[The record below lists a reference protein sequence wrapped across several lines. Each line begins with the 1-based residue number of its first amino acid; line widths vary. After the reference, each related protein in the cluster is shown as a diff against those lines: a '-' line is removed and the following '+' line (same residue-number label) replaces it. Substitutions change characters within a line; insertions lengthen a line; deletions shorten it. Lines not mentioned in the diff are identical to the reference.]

1 MAESDMN
8 VVTNDGTVAKALS
21 VLDQVTAMG
30 RPVRMREL
38 LETSEF
44 PKPTLYRFLQTLTN
58 QRMLSYDKEQQ
69 TYAPGIRLVRL
80 AHAAWSQ
87 ASLAPIAAPHIS
99 ALAASLRE
107 AIHLAQIDNGQVVFV
122 DKRQASN
129 QFATLARAG
138 QVAPAYCTGVGKAIL
153 ANLPQE
159 EQAQALRQQA
169 FLKYTDATHT
179 SAETLLRELNQI
191 RSEGVAFDREEHEV
205 GIISI
210 AAPILTDAGL
220 VVGAVS
226 IATATNRHTL
236 EGLNAFRPALLD
248 CAALIGAE
256 AQSWQ
261 SPSVPS

>member
-1 MAESDMN
+1 MN
-8 VVTNDGTVAKALS
+8 VVNSDGTVAKALS

-44 PKPTLYRFLQTLTN
+44 PKPTLYRLLQTLTS
-58 QRMLSYDKEQQ
+58 QRMLSYDKDQQ
-69 TYAPGIRLVRL
+69 TYAPGIRLVSL
-80 AHAAWSQ
+80 AHSAWSQ
-87 ASLAPIAAPHIS
+87 ASLAPIAAPYIS
-99 ALAASLRE
+99 ALGERLRE

-122 DKRQASN
+122 DKRQASSR
-129 QFATLARAG
+129 FATLARTG

-153 ANLPQE
+153 AHLEPE
-159 EQAQALRQQA
+159 AQAQALQQQA

-179 SAETLLRELNQI
+179 STETLVRELEQI
-191 RSEGVAFDREEHEV
+191 RAEGSAFDREEHEA

-210 AAPILTDAGL
+210 AAPILTDAGR

-226 IATATNRHTL
+226 IATATHRHTL
-236 EGLNAFRPALLD
+236 DGLNAFRPALLD
-248 CAALIGAE
+248 CATRIGAE

>member
-1 MAESDMN
+1 MN

-21 VLDQVTAMG
+21 VLDQVAAMG

-58 QRMLSYDKEQQ
+58 QRMLTYDKELQ
-69 TYAPGIRLVRL
+69 TYAPGIRLVSL
-80 AHAAWSQ
+80 AHSAWSQ

-99 ALAASLRE
+99 SLAGSLRE
-107 AIHLAQIDNGQVVFV
+107 AVHLAQIDNGQVVFV

-129 QFATLARAG
+129 QFETLARAG

-153 ANLPQE
+153 ANLSKE
-159 EQAQALRQQA
+159 KQAQALRQQA
-169 FLKYTDATHT
+169 FHRYTDATHT
-179 SAETLLRELNQI
+179 SAETLLRELELI
-191 RSEGVAFDREEHEV
+191 RSEGIAFDREEHEV

-210 AAPILTDAGL
+210 AAPILTDTGR

-261 SPSVPS
+261 SPSAPS

>member
-1 MAESDMN
+1 MN
-8 VVTNDGTVAKALS
+8 VVTSDGTVAKALS

-58 QRMLSYDKEQQ
+58 QRMLSYDKESQ
-69 TYAPGIRLVRL
+69 TYAPGIRLVSL
-80 AHAAWSQ
+80 AHSAWSQ
-87 ASLAPIAAPHIS
+87 ASLAPIAAPHIN
-99 ALAASLRE
+99 ALGQSVRE

-129 QFATLARAG
+129 RFATLARTG

-153 ANLPQE
+153 AHLSE
-159 EQAQALRQQA
+159 EAQAQALQQQA
-169 FLKYTDATHT
+169 FLKYTEATHT
-179 SAETLLRELNQI
+179 NIDTLLIELGQI
-191 RSEGVAFDREEHEV
+191 HAEGIAFDREEHEV

-210 AAPILTDAGL
+210 AAPILTDAGR

-226 IATATNRHTL
+226 IATSTSRHSL
-236 EGLNAFRPALLD
+236 EGLNAFRTALLE

-261 SPSVPS
+261 SPSAPS